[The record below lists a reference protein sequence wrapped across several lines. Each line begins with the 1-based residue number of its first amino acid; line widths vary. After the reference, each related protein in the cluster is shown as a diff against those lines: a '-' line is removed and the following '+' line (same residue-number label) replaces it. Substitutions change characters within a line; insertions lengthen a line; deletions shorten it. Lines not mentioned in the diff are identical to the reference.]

1 MHSPPADVPEPGEPS
16 PADAASASIAR
27 RRKFTIQSSFGQ
39 ARERRSRK
47 NRPCDACRRR
57 KTACVITDQ
66 PPCRFCE
73 TRGIPCLSSGTL
85 ADKDTGATAD
95 GDHASPDAASPHSV
109 SISSPADSIRH
120 TRPDLFPNGASRPPV
135 TSWPTPSHDSPG
147 SSHHAFSPINVASQQ
162 SAART
167 PVQDSPHPSSQATLP
182 PAFSDKDRPSAVKLP
197 SAATITTFTKGSA
210 EGMGI
215 WPTNGP
221 GRIHTLEDNVNKT
234 ANYMGP
240 AAEQD
245 THVLDSFRYMIVSEI
260 DEIDADYLQVYP
272 GSSQSNDP
280 PVHFLLLE
288 NEVPE
293 YTNRPKREASSAIE
307 SRVYP
312 YGPNLVRLYFK
323 YVHPVYPV
331 VSKVRFLRLYNSSKE
346 KIPASLRGAVYALA
360 TVFWNRDPSLKGPC
374 PWEQHELHTQAQSSL
389 RCELENPN
397 LANLQACL
405 LLIHMAPPWTD
416 TVETPSIWILAAQ
429 AVSNAQMS
437 GLHQDPSNWNIESW
451 EKKLRKKL
459 WWAIYMADCWTSI
472 CHGNP
477 PHIYRESFDTTPPD
491 LEDVRF
497 DEDVPEDLK
506 HMVDPDSSVFQVAVG
521 QRFLE
526 MVRITRIVRE
536 IIDCS
541 FLVNPSARYPHGP
554 DHVFHTLAA
563 QKEKLHEW
571 PALLPQCLSTRRIN
585 SAPAIHNNCPLH
597 LMYHAAKVLLFRAIL
612 SPATKAARADPNSSL
627 RRNFQEAV
635 YEMQQFATFMDEVT
649 EGDLQ
654 GFWGRLGR
662 SQLILCGNFMIHLF
676 IVASGPD
683 DIRVAHH
690 VLLSFHQS
698 LQRLAA
704 TQYYVGKLLLRPV
717 ALRVDSFFSQA
728 GEIIRRGGHGYW
740 QLDSL
745 KIIKNG
751 TL

>member
-1 MHSPPADVPEPGEPS
+1 MHSPPADTPEPA
-16 PADAASASIAR
+16 PADAASASVAR

-85 ADKDTGATAD
+85 ADKDAGDTASA
-95 GDHASPDAASPHSV
+95 DHASPDAASPHSL
-109 SISSPADSIRH
+109 SISSPADSSRH
-120 TRPDLFPNGASRPPV
+120 PRPDLFANGTSRPAV

-147 SSHHAFSPINVASQQ
+147 SSHYAFSPANPPSHP

-167 PVQDSPHPSSQATLP
+167 PMQASPRPSSQAALPPPFTDKDRKTAVTLP
-182 PAFSDKDRPSAVKLP
+182 PPS
-197 SAATITTFTKGSA
+197 TITTFTNGSV

-245 THVLDSFRYMIVSEI
+245 THVLDSFRYMLVSEI

-272 GSSQSNDP
+272 GSSRPNDP

-293 YTNRPKREASSAIE
+293 YTNRPKREASLAIE

-331 VSKVRFLRLYNSSKE
+331 VSKVRFLRLYNSAKE

-397 LANLQACL
+397 LANLQASL
-405 LLIHMAPPWTD
+405 LLIHMTPPWTD

-437 GLHQDPSNWNIESW
+437 GLHQDPSNWNIEPW

-459 WWAIYMADCWTSI
+459 WWAIYMADCWTSV

-491 LEDVRF
+491 IEDLRF

-541 FLVNPSARYPHGP
+541 L
-554 DHVFHTLAA
+554 
-563 QKEKLHEW
+563 
-571 PALLPQCLSTRRIN
+571 
-585 SAPAIHNNCPLH
+585 
-597 LMYHAAKVLLFRAIL
+597 
-612 SPATKAARADPNSSL
+612 
-627 RRNFQEAV
+627 
-635 YEMQQFATFMDEVT
+635 
-649 EGDLQ
+649 
-654 GFWGRLGR
+654 
-662 SQLILCGNFMIHLF
+662 
-676 IVASGPD
+676 
-683 DIRVAHH
+683 
-690 VLLSFHQS
+690 
-698 LQRLAA
+698 
-704 TQYYVGKLLLRPV
+704 
-717 ALRVDSFFSQA
+717 
-728 GEIIRRGGHGYW
+728 
-740 QLDSL
+740 
-745 KIIKNG
+745 
-751 TL
+751 

>member
-1 MHSPPADVPEPGEPS
+1 MHSPPAETPEAGPT
-16 PADAASASIAR
+16 DAASASIAR

-85 ADKDTGATAD
+85 ADKDNGVTAD
-95 GDHASPDAASPHSV
+95 DDCASPDAASPHSLSV
-109 SISSPADSIRH
+109 SSPADSIRLA
-120 TRPDLFPNGASRPPV
+120 RPDLFPNGASRPPV
-135 TSWPTPSHDSPG
+135 TSWPTPSQDSPS
-147 SSHHAFSPINVASQQ
+147 SSHHTFSPANGHSHLSSV
-162 SAART
+162 RT
-167 PVQDSPHPSSQATLP
+167 PTQGSPLSSSSKVTLP
-182 PAFSDKDRPSAVKLP
+182 PPFSDKDRASAVTLP
-197 SAATITTFTKGSA
+197 PPSTIATFTKGST

-245 THVLDSFRYMIVSEI
+245 THILDSFRYMIVSEI

-272 GSSQSNDP
+272 GSSRSSDP

-293 YTNRPKREASSAIE
+293 YTNRPKREASLAIE

-331 VSKVRFLRLYNSSKE
+331 VSKVRFLRLYNSAKE

-374 PWEQHELHTQAQSSL
+374 PWEQHELHSQAQSSL

-437 GLHQDPSNWNIESW
+437 GLHQDPGNWNIEPW
-451 EKKLRKKL
+451 EKRLRKKL
-459 WWAIYMADCWTSI
+459 WWAIYMTDCWTSI

-477 PHIYRESFDTTPPD
+477 PHIYRESFNTTPPD
-491 LEDVRF
+491 IEDVRF

-506 HMVDPDSSVFQVAVG
+506 HMVDPDSSVFHVAVG
-521 QRFLE
+521 HRFLE
-526 MVRITRIVRE
+526 MVRITRIVRD

-541 FLVNPSARYPHGP
+541 FLVNPGARYAPGS
-554 DHVFHTLAA
+554 DHLLHTLAV
-563 QKEKLHEW
+563 QREKLRQW
-571 PALLPQCLSTRRIN
+571 PSLLPQCLSTRRIN

-597 LMYHAAKVLLFRAIL
+597 LMYHAAKVLLLRAVL
-612 SPATKAARADPNSSL
+612 SPATKEARADPNSSL
-627 RRNFQEAV
+627 RRNFNEAV
-635 YEMQQFATFMDEVT
+635 YEMQLFATFMDEVT

-745 KIIKNG
+745 KIIKDG

>member
-1 MHSPPADVPEPGEPS
+1 MHSPPADVPEPGGPS

-57 KTACVITDQ
+57 KTACVITNQ

-85 ADKDTGATAD
+85 ADKDAGATAD

-120 TRPDLFPNGASRPPV
+120 SRPDLFPNGASRPPV

-167 PVQDSPHPSSQATLP
+167 PAQDSPHPSSQATLP
-182 PAFSDKDRPSAVKLP
+182 PAFTDKDRPSAVKLP

-293 YTNRPKREASSAIE
+293 YTNRPKREASLAIE

-346 KIPASLRGAVYALA
+346 KIPASLRGAIYALA

-541 FLVNPSARYPHGP
+541 LN
-554 DHVFHTLAA
+554 FH
-563 QKEKLHEW
+563 
-571 PALLPQCLSTRRIN
+571 
-585 SAPAIHNNCPLH
+585 
-597 LMYHAAKVLLFRAIL
+597 
-612 SPATKAARADPNSSL
+612 
-627 RRNFQEAV
+627 EAV

-717 ALRVDSFFSQA
+717 ALRMDSFFSQA

-745 KIIKNG
+745 KIIKDG